1 MSIKHERQKTIY
13 LYKNSQ
19 NLKLKINSE
28 IMLTL
33 IELKLKFYNKTKHTG
48 NTRGWKWVV
57 FLRVVCVVNINCFF
71 MD

>member
-28 IMLTL
+28 IILTSL
-33 IELKLKFYNKTKHTG
+33 IELKLKFYNKTKHKG
-48 NTRGWKWVV
+48 NTRG
-57 FLRVVCVVNINCFF
+57 
-71 MD
+71 

>member
-28 IMLTL
+28 IILTL
-33 IELKLKFYNKTKHTG
+33 IEQNIREIPGVESEWFSL
-48 NTRGWKWVV
+48 GWFAW
-57 FLRVVCVVNINCFF
+57 LI
-71 MD
+71 

>member
-28 IMLTL
+28 IILTL

-48 NTRGWKWVV
+48 NTRG
-57 FLRVVCVVNINCFF
+57 
-71 MD
+71 